1 VYSEEQLA
9 FNIFELSA
17 INKEGD
23 SLNFVHKLRI
33 IHLKE
38 KMVKYDIA
46 CDANQE
52 VVLYVNELGLRNLKL
67 KQKKVDK

>member
-1 VYSEEQLA
+1 M
-9 FNIFELSA
+9 
-17 INKEGD
+17 
-23 SLNFVHKLRI
+23 NFVHKLRI